1 MKYILLL
8 VSLLSTLSY
17 GQKVDYEVDNKIEI
31 PKDSSVVRGALKNG
45 LQYYILKNNRPE
57 KTVEMRLTIKV
68 GSLQEEDDQL
78 GLAHVLE
85 HLLFNGT
92 KNFPKHK
99 IIEYLESIGLKF
111 GADLNAHTGFDE
123 TVYKLSIPTEDIDK
137 VNTAFQILE
146 DWAHNALLEDEEIE
160 AERGVV
166 MEEYRLRLKG
176 LTERIWNG
184 AFDAFYKG
192 TRERNRLP
200 IGTEESILNF
210 KPQRLR
216 DFYTTWYR
224 PNLMSIAI
232 VGDIDIAYAEEKVKQ
247 HFSALENPENTV
259 PLTQYDDKLFHSQKK
274 VKIIT
279 DPELTS
285 TGVQIGFLDAKK
297 QAVDG
302 ALVSELRTNVVDD
315 ILMQMLNNRF
325 QELSFKD
332 NPPFLGAGAYRAGT
346 LVTNLKSFSIGAGT
360 AEGKVLE
367 GVKGLYKELER
378 AYRFGFTTTEL
389 ENAKKNVLSKNES
402 IFNKKDERY
411 SKSLV
416 NTLVAEFKQSWALN
430 AVDWEYEFTKKT
442 VPSISLQAV
451 QNQLKAYYH
460 KDNQNILILIPEKEG
475 VKAPQETAVLATI
488 RDVEND
494 TSLTAYQNK
503 QLRTSLLE
511 EQPQKGSVTSE
522 ETLDHE
528 IHKMVLSNGIEL
540 YYKNTDFDTDYVAFK
555 SFSYGGT
562 SLLSDVD
569 AKGVANMLGY
579 ASSTGLGGFK
589 PYEIQKVLSGKQVEV
604 NSYVSEYDEG
614 LYGTS
619 KVTDIKTLFQLIHL
633 SFTAVNKD
641 EATYNTVV
649 DRSKEWLKNQ
659 LFNPKRVF
667 QNAISNGYNKNNPRY
682 INLFED
688 NNFQKIADTV
698 AYDKVYETYSSR
710 FANAGD
716 FKFFFVGDFKEAT
729 LKSYAE
735 LYLASLPSTANKE
748 AFKVHAFNEE
758 LKDKE
763 IRVYK
768 GIAEKA
774 QVQVNYS
781 FTAKYN
787 TKEVKAMQVF
797 RSILERKLR
806 NAIREEKAGTYGV
819 QVSFRHQKRPVQK
832 HIGTISFE
840 CDPKNVEDLT
850 AEVVKVVAAFV
861 KTGPT
866 PEEVASVKE
875 QWVLERKKQLQQNA
889 FWLSQMHSKIYNKQP
904 ISTLFDDEKLDKKI
918 TAKYVKKTASKF
930 VGEPELIAKLLPEQ
944 NNQKLNKS

>member
-1 MKYILLL
+1 MKYIFVL
-8 VSLLSTLSY
+8 VSLFSTFCFS
-17 GQKVDYEVDNKIEI
+17 QKDIHKATVNTEI
-31 PKDSSVVRGALKNG
+31 PKDSAVVRKTLDNG
-45 LQYYILKNNRPE
+45 LKYYILKNNRPE

-68 GSLQEEDDQL
+68 GSLQEAADQR

-123 TVYKLSIPTEDIDK
+123 TVYKLSIPTEDIEK

-146 DWAHNALLEDEEIE
+146 DWAHNALLEDQEIE

-184 AFDAFYKG
+184 AFDAFYKD

-216 DFYTTWYR
+216 DFYNTWYR

-232 VGDIDIAYAEEKVKQ
+232 VGDIDIAYAEEKIKQ
-247 HFSALENPENTV
+247 HFSKLTNPENSKT
-259 PLTQYDDKLFHSQKK
+259 LTQYNDKLFHSQKK

-285 TGVQIGFLDAKK
+285 TGVQIGFLDTDK
-297 QAVDG
+297 QKVDG
-302 ALVSELRTNVVDD
+302 ALIDELSTDVVND

-325 QELSFKD
+325 QELSFKK
-332 NPPFLGAGAYRAGT
+332 NPPFLGAGAYRGGT
-346 LVTNLKSFSIGAGT
+346 LVTNLKSFSIGAGA
-360 AEGKVLE
+360 AEGKVVAGIE
-367 GVKGLYKELER
+367 ALYTELER
-378 AYRFGFTTTEL
+378 AYRFGFTETEL
-389 ENAKKNVLSKNES
+389 ENAKKNVLSDNES
-402 IFNKKDERY
+402 TLNKKEERY

-416 NTLVAEFKQSWALN
+416 NTLVAEFKESWALTS
-430 AVDWEYEFTKKT
+430 VDWEYEFTKNT
-442 VPSISLQAV
+442 VPTITLEAV
-451 QNQLKAYYH
+451 QKKLQQYYH
-460 KDNQNILILIPEKEG
+460 RDNQNILILIPQKEEIEPPT
-475 VKAPQETAVLATI
+475 KEAVLTAI
-488 RDVEND
+488 AKVEND
-494 TSLTAYQNK
+494 TTLKAYESEK
-503 QLRTSLLE
+503 LRTALLDTL
-511 EQPQKGSVTSE
+511 PTKGSSTKSE
-522 ETLDHE
+522 KLTHG
-528 IHKMVLSNGIEL
+528 IHRLLLSNGIEV
-540 YYKNTDFDTDYVAFK
+540 YYKNTDFDTDYIAFNA
-555 SFSYGGT
+555 FSYGGT
-562 SLLSDVD
+562 SLLSNTE
-569 AKGVANMLGY
+569 AKGLAYLLSY
-579 ASSTGLGGFK
+579 ATSTGLGGFK
-589 PYEIQKVLSGKQVEV
+589 PYELQKVLSGKQVTT
-604 NSYVSEYDEG
+604 NSYVGTYDEG
-614 LYGTS
+614 LSGS
-619 KVTDIKTLFQLIHL
+619 AKVTDIEALFQLIHL
-633 SFTAVNKD
+633 NFIGINKD
-641 EATYNTVV
+641 QDTYNTVL

-659 LFNPKRVF
+659 LLNPKRVF
-667 QNAISNGYNKNNPRY
+667 QNKIANAYNANNPRY
-682 INLFED
+682 INMFEN
-688 NNFQKIADTV
+688 NNFQKIADSISYT
-698 AYDKVYETYSSR
+698 DVYQSYIKR
-710 FANAGD
+710 FENAGD
-716 FKFFFVGDFKEAT
+716 FKFFFVGDFKEED
-729 LKSYAE
+729 LKTYAE

-748 AFKVHAFNEE
+748 TFKVHAFNEE

-763 IRVYK
+763 ITVYK

-819 QVSFRHQKRPVQK
+819 KVSFRHQKRPIQK

-875 QWVLERKKQLQQNA
+875 QWGLDRKKQLQQNA
-889 FWLSQMHSKIYNKQP
+889 FWLSQMYSRIYNKQP
-904 ISTLFDDEKLDKKI
+904 ISTLFDDEKLDEKI
-918 TAKYVKKTASKF
+918 TAKYVKKVASTLVRK
-930 VGEPELIAKLLPEQ
+930 PEMIAKLLPE
-944 NNQKLNKS
+944 KK

>member
-8 VSLLSTLSY
+8 VSLLSTLCY
-17 GQKVDYEVDNKIEI
+17 GQKVYYEVNNKIEI
-31 PKDSSVVRGALKNG
+31 PKDSAVVRGTLKNG

-123 TVYKLSIPTEDIDK
+123 TVYKLSIPTGDIDK

-184 AFDAFYKG
+184 AFDAFYKD

-259 PLTQYDDKLFHSQKK
+259 PLAQYDDKLFHTQKK

-378 AYRFGFTTTEL
+378 AYRFGFTAIEL

-442 VPSISLQAV
+442 VPTISLQAV

-494 TSLTAYQNK
+494 ALLTAYQNK

-522 ETLDHE
+522 ETLDHK
-528 IHKMVLSNGIEL
+528 IHKMILSNGIEL

-619 KVTDIKTLFQLIHL
+619 KVTDIETLFQLIHL

-667 QNAISNGYNKNNPRY
+667 QNAISNAYNKNNPRY

-735 LYLASLPSTANKE
+735 LYLASLPVKTSAKE
-748 AFKVHAFNEE
+748 NFKLHSFEQQLEKKE
-758 LKDKE
+758 LT
-763 IRVYK
+763 IYK

-774 QVQVNYS
+774 KVQINYS
-781 FTAKYN
+781 HLANYDV
-787 TKEVKAMQVF
+787 KEAKAMEVF
-797 RSILERKLR
+797 KSILERKLR

-819 QVSFRHQKRPVQK
+819 QVSFGHQKRPVQK
-832 HIGTISFE
+832 YRGSVSFE
-840 CDPKNVEDLT
+840 CDPNNVEALS
-850 AEVVKVVAAFV
+850 AEVLKVVKAFV
-861 KTGPT
+861 KMGPT
-866 PEEVASVKE
+866 SKEVESVKE
-875 QWVLERKKQLQQNA
+875 QWELDRKKQLQQNG
-889 FWLSQMHSKIYNKQP
+889 FWLSQMFNKVYWKKP
-904 ISTLFDDEKLDKKI
+904 MGSLFKEDKLNKKI

-930 VGEPELIAKLLPEQ
+930 VGEPELIAKLLPEH
-944 NNQKLNKS
+944 NNQN